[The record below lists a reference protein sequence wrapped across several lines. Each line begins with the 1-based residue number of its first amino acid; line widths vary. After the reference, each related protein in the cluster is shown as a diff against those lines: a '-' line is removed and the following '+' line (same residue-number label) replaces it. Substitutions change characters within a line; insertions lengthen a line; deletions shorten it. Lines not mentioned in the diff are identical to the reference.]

1 MTSRAEAHYPLLRRH
16 RKRRSQVKPALAWLR
31 ARTRLVAV
39 ALLAL
44 AALAGIAL
52 VTLRPPRP
60 DPQRALADALT
71 TLSAGNHSAARTNA
85 MRAVSLAPGLAA
97 AHAVLA
103 RAYLELDDG
112 LAAEA
117 EVRRAHDAGMP
128 TARLHQ
134 LLAHARLL
142 QGDVDGA
149 LAQAARAIPRYAA
162 YATRIRA
169 RALAASG
176 DIPAAQTTLI
186 DLLARS
192 PDDRAAWRDLAR
204 IRLSAGDIGGASDA
218 GARAVAGGTRDPAAL
233 TVQGEI
239 VRARYGLVAAL
250 PWFQAALTSDAY
262 HHPALIEY
270 AATLGETGRY
280 AEMLAATRSALA
292 ARPGSAQALYLQA
305 VLAARAGR
313 DDLARRLMQLVGGRL
328 DGLAGVQLLNGAL
341 DFARGRDEQAVAV
354 WRRLLAMQP
363 LNVTA
368 RRLLAAALL
377 RSGDANAALATLKPI
392 GLRTDADA
400 YTLTLVARAAEA
412 AGERS
417 FAARFIDRAA
427 AAARGSSTPFTSAD
441 GLSELITGA
450 RQSPNDPTYAIGLI
464 RGLAATGDIAAA
476 RAKAA
481 ELTAASPGA
490 PPTQLAL
497 GDALAAANRYA
508 QALVPYTR
516 AADLDFDEPTML
528 RLVDTLGRTGQARDA
543 AVTLALYL
551 QQNPQSRE
559 ARRLAAKSQIAGRHW
574 ADAIETLEGLRR
586 EIGNRDAGLLVDL
599 SHAYAGA
606 GDADIALSYG
616 AAAYRLQPMNPAA
629 SDAYGWALALCGDT
643 LHARQLLDKATALAP
658 GDPDVATHRRLV
670 ER

>member
-1 MTSRAEAHYPLLRRH
+1 MTSRPETRYPLLRRR
-16 RKRRSQVKPALAWLR
+16 RKRRSYVKPALAWLR

-44 AALAGIAL
+44 VALASIA
-52 VTLRPPRP
+52 VVALRPARP
-60 DPQRALADALT
+60 DPRQALADALT

-85 MRAVSLAPGLAA
+85 MRAVSLAPGSAA

-117 EVRRAHDAGMP
+117 EIRRAHDAGMP
-128 TARLHQ
+128 AARLHQ

-149 LAQAARAIPRYAA
+149 LAQAARATPRYAA
-162 YATRIRA
+162 YATRLRA

-186 DLLARS
+186 ELLAQS
-192 PDDRAAWRDLAR
+192 PGDRAAWRDLAR
-204 IRLSAGDIGGASDA
+204 IRLAAGDVGGAADA
-218 GARAVAGGTRDPAAL
+218 GARAVVGGTRDPGAL
-233 TVQGEI
+233 TVEGEI

-250 PWFQAALTSDAY
+250 PWFESALASDAY

-341 DFARGRDEQAVAV
+341 DFARGRDEQAVAT
-354 WRRLLAMQP
+354 WRRLLAIQP

-368 RRLLAAALL
+368 RRLLGAALL
-377 RSGDANAALATLKPI
+377 RSGDANAALATLRPL
-392 GLRTDADA
+392 GLRTDADT
-400 YTLTLVARAAEA
+400 YTLTLLARAAEA
-412 AGERS
+412 AGGRS
-417 FAARFIDRAA
+417 FAAPFIDRAA
-427 AAARGSSTPFTSAD
+427 AAVRGSSAPFASAD
-441 GLSELITGA
+441 GLRDLTIGM
-450 RQSPNDPTYAIGLI
+450 RRSPNDPTYAIGLI
-464 RGLAATGDIAAA
+464 RGLAATGDTEAA
-476 RAKAA
+476 RVKAA
-481 ELTAASPGA
+481 ELAAMSPGA
-490 PPTQLAL
+490 PPAQLAL
-497 GDALAAANRYA
+497 GDALAASNRYA
-508 QALVPYTR
+508 QALAPYTR
-516 AADLDFDEPTML
+516 AANLSFDEPTML
-528 RLVDTLGRTGQARDA
+528 RLVDTLGRTGHARDA

-551 QQNPQSRE
+551 YQNPQSHE
-559 ARRLAAKSQIAGRHW
+559 ARRLAGQSQIAGRRW

-599 SHAYAGA
+599 SGAYAGA
-606 GDADIALSYG
+606 GDADIARSYG
-616 AAAYRLQPMNPAA
+616 AAAYRLQPMNAAA
-629 SDAYGWALALCGDT
+629 SNAYGWALALNGDT
-643 LHARQLLDKATALAP
+643 VHARQLLDKATALAP

-670 ER
+670 GR